1 MIMLKFCFPMYS
13 VMLIDAH
20 AHLDR
25 YLFKRFGKD
34 IAPILKQIEEYE
46 ILTISNSMDL
56 TSYKIN
62 RVISRKSEYI
72 VPAFGI
78 HPRNAY
84 RYVDKID
91 LAQRLIRESKIIG
104 EIGLDHS
111 FVKDKS
117 RYSSQKKVFELF
129 LSETKNKVIS
139 VHTKGAERDVLDLL
153 RTYGN
158 NRVIIHWYSGS
169 LDVLEEMTKENYY
182 FSISPEVKFSEHI
195 KKIVKGIPLY
205 QILTETD
212 NPGGPQS
219 YMGKK
224 GMPILVRDVVEEI
237 AKVKEK
243 SLVEIEEIVQENFA
257 RLVES
262 DPSIHALV
270 MAVGN

>member
-1 MIMLKFCFPMYS
+1 
-13 VMLIDAH
+13 
-20 AHLDR
+20 
-25 YLFKRFGKD
+25 
-34 IAPILKQIEEYE
+34 
-46 ILTISNSMDL
+46 
-56 TSYKIN
+56 
-62 RVISRKSEYI
+62 
-72 VPAFGI
+72 
-78 HPRNAY
+78 
-84 RYVDKID
+84 VDKID

-129 LSETKNKVIS
+129 LSET
-139 VHTKGAERDVLDLL
+139 LDLL